1 MLSGM
6 IVRRFW
12 AEEEVAVRIGGRD
25 ERVRILRGS
34 DLSLDDARAAVRR
47 AAGELERRV
56 REGSPRAAYQAE
68 IREHVVRL
76 TGDGDAV
83 TVNRYGALVLNT
95 VRVGIYDFDRP
106 VPGLRNAW
114 DALRG
119 VPPKQRIL
127 ARLHAGLPCPALG
140 TDFRIYETAAGIRV
154 IGRLAADPRAA
165 AVGRA
170 LAGLGVDG
178 LYATLS
184 AQQGCWRARLTPK
197 PYRLGIRPIR
207 IRSPVQCQGDEYRSW
222 SLGYLEAARGR
233 TVARLVGRIGG
244 DFADHPTVALHDE
257 AGLAGSGP
265 LA

>member
-1 MLSGM
+1 M

-12 AEEEVAVRIGGRD
+12 AEETVTVRIGGRD

-34 DLSLDDARAAVRR
+34 DASPEDAVAAIRR

-56 REGSPRAAYQAE
+56 REGAPRQSYQAE

-76 TGDGDAV
+76 TADGDAV

-106 VPGLRNAW
+106 PPGLRNAW

-119 VPPKQRIL
+119 VPPRQRIL
-127 ARLHAGLPCPALG
+127 ARLRAGLACAALG
-140 TDFRIYETAAGIRV
+140 ADFRIYETAAGVRV
-154 IGRLAADPRAA
+154 IGLLAADPRSA
-165 AVGRA
+165 AVRRA

-178 LYATLS
+178 LYAALS

-207 IRSPVQCQGDEYRSW
+207 IRSPVQCLGEDYRAW
-222 SLGYLEAARGR
+222 SLGYLAAARGHAV
-233 TVARLVGRIGG
+233 TRLVSTIGAG
-244 DFADHPTVALHDE
+244 FAEHPTVALHDE
-257 AGLAGSGP
+257 ACLAAGDPP